1 MPSSPSSSSSSPSP
15 LPSSG
20 WKRLCSITLNPPVGC
35 KQQFTRRSKI
45 QPFSKYV
52 LYPRFF
58 IIEKIKL
65 HTSSQFSNQF
75 SLVWIWSVFVKIS
88 CESLW
93 WDPTWRKLL
102 WQRFNP
108 VRALSALLIKR
119 SHLEP
124 RRKSSSSSWWAT
136 RIRINI
142 LPNTQMAFGWEQWL
156 RLYGGHLDRER
167 GQLEI
172 SPNVQRCLF
181 SLNWNCPNFPSLGTI
196 ENFSSRE
203 SMLLFTAATEIA
215 QNFPHFTD
223 WRLKISPQYCPWS
236 FILRLLKI
244 SFTCL
249 YKIGNFFLTFPLC
262 NNPHLTHPHSLGQR
276 DFLFNIVTFWAIT
289 PHSLEIV

>member
-1 MPSSPSSSSSSPSP
+1 MGSDVAETFVTALQPGSSPFCTSDQTESS
-15 LPSSG
+15 
-20 WKRLCSITLNPPVGC
+20 WA
-35 KQQFTRRSKI
+35 SKEVI
-45 QPFSKYV
+45 
-52 LYPRFF
+52 F
-58 IIEKIKL
+58 IFL
-65 HTSSQFSNQF
+65 VSNQD
-75 SLVWIWSVFVKIS
+75 KN
-88 CESLW
+88 
-93 WDPTWRKLL
+93 
-102 WQRFNP
+102 Q
-108 VRALSALLIKR
+108 
-119 SHLEP
+119 H
-124 RRKSSSSSWWAT
+124 
-136 RIRINI
+136 
-142 LPNTQMAFGWEQWL
+142 QMTFGWEQRL
-156 RLYGGHLDRER
+156 QLYGGHLDRER

-215 QNFPHFTD
+215 QNFSHFTD
-223 WRLKISPQYCPWS
+223 WRLETSPQCYHWS

>member
-1 MPSSPSSSSSSPSP
+1 MGSDVAETFVTALQPGSSPFCTSDQTESS
-15 LPSSG
+15 
-20 WKRLCSITLNPPVGC
+20 WA
-35 KQQFTRRSKI
+35 SK
-45 QPFSKYV
+45 S
-52 LYPRFF
+52 
-58 IIEKIKL
+58 
-65 HTSSQFSNQF
+65 
-75 SLVWIWSVFVKIS
+75 
-88 CESLW
+88 
-93 WDPTWRKLL
+93 
-102 WQRFNP
+102 
-108 VRALSALLIKR
+108 
-119 SHLEP
+119 
-124 RRKSSSSSWWAT
+124 SSSSSWWAT

-156 RLYGGHLDRER
+156 QLYGGHLDRER

-181 SLNWNCPNFPSLGTI
+181 PSELELPKLSITWNNWEF
-196 ENFSSRE
+196 
-203 SMLLFTAATEIA
+203 LLFTAATEIA
-215 QNFPHFTD
+215 QNFSHFTD
-223 WRLKISPQYCPWS
+223 WRLETSPQCYHWS